1 MITDEKIEAALNY
14 LASTIEEAAEA
25 RAQKEGLKEGR
36 KVILAEL
43 EGECNEP
50 TESAKARYALS
61 QERYKEFLKGLQ
73 EAVRRD
79 AVHTMRRATYETTI
93 EAWRTQ
99 QSNIRAAGK
108 VV

>member
-14 LASTIEEAAEA
+14 LASSIDEAAEA

-36 KVILAEL
+36 KVVLAEL

-61 QERYKEFLKGLQ
+61 QQRYKDFLKGYQ
-73 EAVRRD
+73 EAIRKD
-79 AVHTMRRATYETTI
+79 AVYSMRRSTYETTI